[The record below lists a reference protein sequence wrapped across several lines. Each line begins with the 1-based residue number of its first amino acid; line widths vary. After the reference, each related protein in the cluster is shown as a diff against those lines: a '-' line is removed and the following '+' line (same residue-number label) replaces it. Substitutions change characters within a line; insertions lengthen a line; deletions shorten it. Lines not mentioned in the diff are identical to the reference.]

1 MSLFKNA
8 KAMSSLK
15 AERENERK
23 IDYTIIPWEGMD
35 EVVAVFEMGAKK
47 YARDN
52 YKLGD
57 GLPLDTY
64 RKSML
69 RHLLQSVKEQ
79 DVDEESGLDHIAH
92 LVANGLMYL
101 WQKEHEKNLQRKP
114 GMIESKCPECGFP
127 FITKMEDVINC
138 PSCGVPLISNKLADY
153 IIYT

>member
-1 MSLFKNA
+1 MSEQQ
-8 KAMSSLK
+8 
-15 AERENERK
+15 AERKNEGK

-69 RHLLQSVKEQ
+69 RHLLQSVKLQ

-101 WQKEHEKNLQRKP
+101 WQKEHEKNK
-114 GMIESKCPECGFP
+114 KDTATCPRCDKP
-127 FITKMEDVINC
+127 FITHRQDVIECPNC
-138 PSCGVPLISNKLADY
+138 NEVLYADPLSNPRTY
-153 IIYT
+153 S